1 MRFQIS
7 LCSRCLL
14 ESAKFHL
21 DFPMAGSQIER
32 VFSVLE
38 SLTSDPRGLPMQ
50 TLAEQLDIPKSATHR
65 LLAELIRLGYVRQNP
80 ETLRYHLSTKLVAMG
95 FQYLSSSG
103 ADIVQPVLDRLA
115 QETGEL
121 VRLGVIDGE
130 RQTWIAKAQGART
143 GLRYDPDMGRDAP
156 LFYTASGHAW
166 LACMSDAEALSLVER
181 QAAEVPVGIGPNAP
195 RSNIELLERLR
206 LAREQGYA
214 WVEESSAVGTSA
226 IAAVVKHPADGR
238 VIGVLSIAG
247 PSARMPGAR
256 LHELAPLLLRFAEEL
271 SAASLASEL
280 FI

>member
-1 MRFQIS
+1 
-7 LCSRCLL
+7 
-14 ESAKFHL
+14 
-21 DFPMAGSQIER
+21 MAGSQIER

-80 ETLRYHLSTKLVAMG
+80 ENLRYHLSTKLVAMG
-95 FQYLSSSG
+95 FRYLSGSG

-121 VRLGVIDGE
+121 VRLGVIEGE
-130 RQTWIAKAQGART
+130 RQIWIAKSQGARS

-181 QAAEVPVGIGPNAP
+181 QGGERPRDLGPNAP

-206 LAREQGYA
+206 MAREQGYA

-226 IAAVVKHPADGR
+226 IAAVVRHPSDGR

-256 LHELAPLLLRFAEEL
+256 LHELAPLLLKFTEEL

-280 FI
+280 FS